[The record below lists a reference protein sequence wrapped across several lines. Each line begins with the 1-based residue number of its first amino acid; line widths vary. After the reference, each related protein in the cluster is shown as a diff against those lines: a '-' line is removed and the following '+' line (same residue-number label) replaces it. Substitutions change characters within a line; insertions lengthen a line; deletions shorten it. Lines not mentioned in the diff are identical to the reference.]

1 MDQNQQPKTP
11 ASQPEQDDVQALRDR
26 VRQLEEELARKQ
38 TQADARPHA
47 EVPPQQTQQ
56 EQHAFV
62 RDMVA
67 RMNDV
72 DRTALHDW
80 AARLLQLRQSG
91 DTLLNKASQALSAT
105 LNNKAALP
113 SIKLLAREA
122 KRRAWDQQGTGGRV
136 AVGAGLIAA
145 LMMGPGAILVATAG
159 VAAGFPLWTVFGNGG
174 TLLQAVVDATS
185 GPAGSTAPVQQVP
198 VTVVDP
204 EDQQPPV

>member
-1 MDQNQQPKTP
+1 MDQNQHPDSP
-11 ASQPEQDDVQALRDR
+11 VPHNPQDDVQSLRDR

-38 TQADARPHA
+38 AQADARPHA

-67 RMNDV
+67 RMNEV

-80 AARLLQLRQSG
+80 AMRLLQLRQSG
-91 DTLLNKASQALSAT
+91 DTMLNKASQALSAT
-105 LNNKAALP
+105 IGNKAALP

-136 AVGAGLIAA
+136 AVGAGLFVAV
-145 LMMGPGAILVATAG
+145 MMGPGVLLAGTAG
-159 VAAGFPLWTVFGNGG
+159 VAAGFPLWLVFGSGDA
-174 TLLQAVVDATS
+174 LLHAVVEATR
-185 GPAGSTAPVQQVP
+185 GPDSSSTPVHVP
-198 VTVVDP
+198 VTVADSQ
-204 EDQQPPV
+204 EQPPL

>member
-1 MDQNQQPKTP
+1 MDQNQQPLTP
-11 ASQPEQDDVQALRDR
+11 TSQPEQDDVQALRDR
-26 VRQLEEELARKQ
+26 VRQLKEELARKQ
-38 TQADARPHA
+38 AQADARPHA

-91 DTLLNKASQALSAT
+91 DTLLNKASQALNAT

-145 LMMGPGAILVATAG
+145 LMMGPGAIIVGTAG
-159 VAAGFPLWTVFGNGG
+159 VAAGFPLWAVFGSGG
-174 TLLQAVVDATS
+174 SLLQAVVDATT
-185 GPAGSTAPVQQVP
+185 PLATTPVHVP
-198 VTVVDP
+198 VTVVDR
-204 EDQQPPV
+204 EDEQPPV